1 MPLQVQHIEIG
12 PDHDGQRV
20 DNFLLGQLKGVPKSR
35 IYSMLRSGEVRVD
48 GGRVKP
54 ETRLTE
60 GQRLRLPPVRQATS
74 TTDADG
80 GPSDPSQ
87 RILAQRMA
95 DGLPVVYEAD
105 GLLVVDK
112 PAGVA
117 VHGGSGIRLGVVEA
131 LRAQRQDPML
141 ELVHRLDRDTS
152 GLLMLATNRKALL
165 ALHQQLRDGQMRK
178 RYLAVVL
185 GDWKPMGTDP
195 TRLIKAPLLKTL
207 SANGERWVRVDPKG
221 QPSMTRVRLLARGVL
236 PGIGPVSLLQCEPL
250 TGRTHQIRVHLQS
263 AGHPILG
270 DPKYG
275 VDEMNHLAR
284 QQGLSRMYLHAWRL
298 AIGTAGDDGHR
309 LELAAEPTGALRRDF
324 EAMGLTQVAPAKAK
338 DEANNRAKDG
348 ASS

>member
-1 MPLQVQHIEIG
+1 MSLPNKPLQVQHIEIG

-35 IYSMLRSGEVRVD
+35 IYSMLRNGEVRVD

-54 ETRLTE
+54 ETRLAE
-60 GQRLRLPPVRQATS
+60 GQRLRLPPVRQATP
-74 TTDADG
+74 TTDSEG
-80 GPSDPSQ
+80 GLSDPSQ
-87 RILAQRMA
+87 RVLAQRMA

-152 GLLMLATNRKALL
+152 GLLMLATSRKALL
-165 ALHQQLRDGQMRK
+165 GLHQQLRDGQMRK

-221 QPSMTRVRLLARGVL
+221 QPSMTRVRLLARGEL
-236 PGIGPVSLLQCEPL
+236 PGIGPISLLQCEPL

-275 VDEMNHLAR
+275 VDGMNDLAR

-298 AIGTAGDDGHR
+298 AIGTGEGGSQR

-324 EAMGLTQVAPAKAK
+324 EAMGLTQVGAVNANGKAKA
-338 DEANNRAKDG
+338 
-348 ASS
+348 ST

>member
-1 MPLQVQHIEIG
+1 LSLPNKPLQVQHIEIG
-12 PDHDGQRV
+12 SDHDGQRV

-35 IYSMLRSGEVRVD
+35 IYSMLRNGEVRVD

-54 ETRLTE
+54 ETRLAA
-60 GQRLRLPPVRQATS
+60 GQRLRLPPVRQAQTGLNES
-74 TTDADG
+74 G
-80 GPSDPSQ
+80 GLTDPSQ
-87 RILAQRMA
+87 RLLAQRMA
-95 DGLPVVYEAD
+95 EGLPVVYEAN

-112 PAGVA
+112 PAGMA

-152 GLLMLATNRKALL
+152 GLLMLATSRKALL
-165 ALHQQLRDGQMRK
+165 SLHQQLRDGQMRK

-185 GDWKPMGTDP
+185 GDWKPIGSDP

-221 QPSMTRVRLLARGVL
+221 QPSLTRVRLLAKGQLPKIGV
-236 PGIGPVSLLQCEPL
+236 ISLLQCEPL

-275 VDEMNHLAR
+275 LDEMNDLAR

-298 AIGTAGDDGHR
+298 AIGTDQAEGR
-309 LELAAEPTGALRRDF
+309 LELAAEPNGPLRKDF
-324 EAMGLTQVAPAKAK
+324 ETMGLTQVSSA
-338 DEANNRAKDG
+338 G
-348 ASS
+348 ARGQA